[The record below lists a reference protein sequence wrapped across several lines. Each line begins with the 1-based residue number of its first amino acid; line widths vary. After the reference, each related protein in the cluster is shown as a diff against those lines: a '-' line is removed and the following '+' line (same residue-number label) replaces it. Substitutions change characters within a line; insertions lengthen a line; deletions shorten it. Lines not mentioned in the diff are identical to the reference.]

1 MFPARKLSRDSLGEN
16 GVATL
21 LQVFMNTMVV
31 LLGPGSARPVGDQV
45 YMGSTL
51 AVLLSGGGGGLVL
64 PLLFRVTPRTL
75 AGAVWLHCGQLTL
88 VRRQIS
94 GKMTR
99 IFRMTSVFGALA
111 LSRLVAS
118 QAETA
123 ISGTTKSELWSTASF
138 SANHQPLTTLR

>member
-1 MFPARKLSRDSLGEN
+1 MFPARKLSRDSLGGN
-16 GVATL
+16 GVVTL

-51 AVLLSGGGGGLVL
+51 AVLLSGGGLVL

>member
-1 MFPARKLSRDSLGEN
+1 VFPARKLSRDSLGGN
-16 GVATL
+16 GVVTL

-51 AVLLSGGGGGLVL
+51 AVLLSGGGLVL